1 MSIYLQDG
9 VSLLREWRGGQARD
23 QETHK
28 PDLVRGTEQGE
39 TESQGQY
46 GEIVIVSYEVSSFV
60 RVD

>member
-1 MSIYLQDG
+1 MLSVSLQDG

-46 GEIVIVSYEVSSFV
+46 II
-60 RVD
+60 RVKFCQL

>member
-1 MSIYLQDG
+1 M
-9 VSLLREWRGGQARD
+9 SLLREWRGGQARD

-28 PDLVRGTEQGE
+28 PDLVQGTEQGE

-46 GEIVIVSYEVSSFV
+46 GERGEGRVMFCQLSRFV